1 MTSGPWPGP
10 RGLPAEMASL
20 KCTVLDQSHH
30 PSTLPKVPWA
40 HCSIS
45 HPDRACPSP
54 WASAQQSP
62 LAPGPLGPS
71 PAPLPDA
78 VLPVPSQPGARRQP
92 PPRAPWGPAGAGS
105 APATAEPS
113 ENADSQDHQG
123 HRLWHLNLDEPWV
136 LRTRLG
142 PFATV

>member
-40 HCSIS
+40 HRSIS

-71 PAPLPDA
+71 PAPLPDV
-78 VLPVPSQPGARRQP
+78 VLPVPSHRGPDGSLLPELPGALLGPAVP
-92 PPRAPWGPAGAGS
+92 PPLRSQVKMQIPRTTRAMGS
-105 APATAEPS
+105 GT
-113 ENADSQDHQG
+113 
-123 HRLWHLNLDEPWV
+123 
-136 LRTRLG
+136 
-142 PFATV
+142 